1 MFISN
6 LDWVI
11 IIFVLLI
18 SLFIGILSMKRAGKN
33 PDEFFAGGK
42 NMPWWL
48 LGISM
53 VATTFSTDTPNLVTD
68 IVREHGVS
76 GNWVWFAFLLTG
88 MFTVY
93 VYAKLW
99 KRSGVL
105 TDIEFYELRYSGKS
119 AAFLRG
125 FRSIYLGV
133 IFNIIVM
140 AAVTLAAIK
149 IGNILLG
156 LRPIETVVFTGIII
170 VIYSSLGGLRGVL
183 ITDFFQFFL
192 AMSGS
197 IYLMFHSVKKAGGM
211 NKIVNSEFVV
221 GKLSLL
227 PNFKD
232 TETLIALFVIPIAVQ
247 WWAVWYSGFEPGGGG
262 YIAQRMFAA
271 KDEKNALN
279 ATLLFNIT
287 NFALRPWPWI
297 ITALA
302 SLVIFPDLASL
313 SSAFPHLD
321 PELIRNDIAYPA
333 MITFLPPGIMGLVL
347 ASLIAA
353 YMSTIS
359 THLNWGSSYIVNDFY
374 KRFIKKDAG
383 DRELV
388 RIGRISTAILM
399 VAASFMALFLENAL
413 QAFNILLQIGA
424 GTGLLFMLRWFW
436 WRINAIS
443 ELSAMISALSIAI
456 YFEFI
461 HSAIGFTEPANW
473 VKLLSAVII
482 TTIIWITATFLT
494 KPSDHED
501 LLNFYKKIQ
510 PGGRGW
516 NGFINMMAKRG
527 VIVKKADKEKG
538 EFAQKLLKIFLGTF
552 SVYSFLFSIGFWI
565 EQKQLP
571 MIVSIAVF
579 FISTISLWR
588 SQRKI

>member
-1 MFISN
+1 
-6 LDWVI
+6 
-11 IIFVLLI
+11 
-18 SLFIGILSMKRAGKN
+18 
-33 PDEFFAGGK
+33 
-42 NMPWWL
+42 MPWWL

-68 IVREHGVS
+68 IVREHGVA

-93 VYAKLW
+93 VYARLW

-125 FRSIYLGV
+125 FRAIYLGV
-133 IFNIIVM
+133 IFNILVM

-156 LRPIETVVFTGIII
+156 LEPVETVIVTGIII

-197 IYLMFHSVKKAGGM
+197 IYLMFYSVKKAGGM
-211 NKIVNSEFVV
+211 DKIVNSDIIS

-227 PNFKD
+227 PNFSD
-232 TETLIALFVIPIAVQ
+232 TETLVAMFVIPIAVQ

-302 SLVIFPDLASL
+302 SLIIFPDLASL
-313 SSAFPHLD
+313 SSAFPHID
-321 PELIRNDIAYPA
+321 PEILRNDIAYPA

-383 DRELV
+383 DRKLV
-388 RIGRISTAILM
+388 AIGRISTTILM
-399 VAASFMALFLENAL
+399 FVACIIALFLENAL

-443 ELSAMISALSIAI
+443 ELSAMISALVMAI

-461 HSAIGFTEPANW
+461 HTAIGFSEPANW
-473 VKLLSAVII
+473 VKLISAVII
-482 TTIIWITATFLT
+482 TTIVWITATMIT
-494 KPSDHED
+494 KPSDSKA
-501 LLNFYKKIQ
+501 LLKFYKKVQ
-510 PGGRGW
+510 PGGSGW
-516 NGFINMMAKRG
+516 NGFIMMMNRKGIEIERAEF
-527 VIVKKADKEKG
+527 KKGD
-538 EFAQKLLKIFLGTF
+538 FAQKLLKIFLGTF

-571 MIVSIAVF
+571 TIIAISVF
-579 FISTISLWR
+579 LISTIMLWR
-588 SQRKI
+588 SQREI

>member
-1 MFISN
+1 LFISF
-6 LDWVI
+6 LDWI
-11 IIFVLLI
+11 IIGMVLLT
-18 SLFIGILSMKRAGKN
+18 SLLIGILSMKRAGEN
-33 PDEFFAGGK
+33 PEEFFAGGK

-76 GNWVWFAFLLTG
+76 GNWIWFAFLLTG

-93 VYAKLW
+93 IYARLW

-105 TDIEFYELRYSGKS
+105 TDMEFYELRYSGKS

-125 FRSIYLGV
+125 FRALYLGV
-133 IFNIIVM
+133 IFNILVM

-149 IGNILLG
+149 IANILLG
-156 LRPIETVVFTGIII
+156 LEPLETVVFTGIII

-183 ITDFFQFFL
+183 LTDFFQFFL
-192 AMSGS
+192 AMGGS
-197 IYLMFHSVKKAGGM
+197 IYLMVHSVNKAGGLEQ
-211 NKIVNSEFVV
+211 IVNSDLVA

-227 PNFKD
+227 PDFSKP
-232 TETLIALFVIPIAVQ
+232 ETLVAMFIIPIAVQ

-279 ATLLFNIT
+279 ATLLFNIA

-302 SLVIFPDLASL
+302 SLIIFPDLASL
-313 SSAFPHLD
+313 STAFPHID
-321 PELIRNDIAYPA
+321 PEILRNDIAYPA

-374 KRFIKKDAG
+374 KRFINREAG
-383 DRELV
+383 DKKMV
-388 RIGRISTAILM
+388 TAGRISTAVLM
-399 VAASFMALFLENAL
+399 VAACSIALLLENAL

-436 WRINAIS
+436 WRINAFS
-443 ELSAMISALSIAI
+443 ELSAMISALAVAF
-456 YFEFI
+456 YFEFL
-461 HSAIGFTEPANW
+461 HTALGFSEPANW
-473 VKLLSAVII
+473 IKLISAVVI
-482 TTIIWITATFLT
+482 TTMVWVTTTLATP
-494 KPSDHED
+494 PSSPES
-501 LLNFYKKIQ
+501 LLKFYQKVQ
-510 PGGRGW
+510 PGGKGW
-516 NGFINMMAKRG
+516 NGFIRRIN
-527 VIVKKADKEKG
+527 EKG
-538 EFAQKLLKIFLGTF
+538 KVLEPATFPKGDFSKNLLKIFLGTF
-552 SVYSFLFSIGFWI
+552 SVYSFLFAIGFWI
-565 EQKQLP
+565 EQRKTF
-571 MIVSIAVF
+571 MIIAVIVF
-579 FISTISLWR
+579 FGSTLWLWKK
-588 SQRKI
+588 QEKM

>member
-1 MFISN
+1 M
-6 LDWVI
+6 
-11 IIFVLLI
+11 LI
-18 SLFIGILSMKRAGKN
+18 SLLDWIIIGVVLIISLVIGLISMKRAGKN
-33 PDEFFAGGK
+33 PEEYFAGGK

-68 IVREHGVS
+68 IVRENGVS

-93 VYAKLW
+93 VYARLW

-133 IFNIIVM
+133 IFNILVM

-149 IGNILLG
+149 IGSILLG
-156 LRPIETVVFTGIII
+156 LRPVETVIFTGIII

-183 ITDFFQFFL
+183 LTDFFQFFL

-197 IYLMFHSVKKAGGM
+197 IYLMFHSIKKAGGM
-211 NKIVNSEFVV
+211 EKIVNSEIVV
-221 GKLSLL
+221 DKLSLL

-232 TETLIALFVIPIAVQ
+232 TETLVALFIIPIAVQ

-302 SLVIFPDLASL
+302 SLIIFPDLASL
-313 SSAFPHLD
+313 SSAFPHID

-374 KRFIKKDAG
+374 KRFINRTAG

-388 RIGRISTAILM
+388 RMGRLSTAVLM
-399 VAASFMALFLENAL
+399 IVACFIALFLENAL

-443 ELSAMISALSIAI
+443 ELSAMISALTIAI

-461 HSAIGFTEPANW
+461 HTAIGFSEPANW
-473 VKLLSAVII
+473 VKLISAVII
-482 TTIIWITATFLT
+482 TTIVWITATMIT
-494 KPSDHED
+494 KPSESEA
-501 LLNFYKKIQ
+501 LEKFYTKVQ

-516 NGFINMMAKRG
+516 NGFIKMMEKKG
-527 VIVKKADKEKG
+527 IVINRSDYKKGD
-538 EFAQKLLKIFLGTF
+538 FVQKLLKIFLGTF

-565 EQKQLP
+565 EQKQFP
-571 MIVSIAVF
+571 MIISISVF
-579 FISTISLWR
+579 FISTIMLWR
-588 SQRKI
+588 NQRKI